1 MEEVMK
7 MVMKKM
13 MNMKVVDLDD
23 PWWDKISDDSDLF
36 DVDVN
41 VGASHGDGGAGPSNV
56 EAEICRNEEGNEKG
70 RDDEGNHICVADNLG
85 TQL

>member
-1 MEEVMK
+1 
-7 MVMKKM
+7 
-13 MNMKVVDLDD
+13 
-23 PWWDKISDDSDLF
+23 
-36 DVDVN
+36 